1 MSSAVNSF
9 VQAIRK
15 RSKKCLAQKVA
26 CFGSLRPIP
35 MIQPPLDSSWVALQY
50 EPGTKFSIEQFPSYT
65 QLNIGA
71 KITILHINPVYNVL
85 MIINQDKT
93 ALSLDHARLPWLLK
107 LFEGFLDHTCT
118 TCSAQPQPAP
128 MIIHV
133 LPAQHNHSCWEGTA
147 SDRSLSQLNQS
158 PENCTP
164 SGTVL
169 MSLALHTIWTLDTM
183 YFLALW
189 CSTDLLYFY
198 ECAFMS
204 PVCVWVCVRKE
215 REGGEREGGRKRRG
229 WVTVYWICNPIIIFQ
244 PSQSV
249 FKYLP
254 LCVCTQH

>member
-118 TCSAQPQPAP
+118 TCSAQPQLLRRYSIWQKPESAESKSWKLHTQWNCVDVP
-128 MIIHV
+128 SLAYNMNSWYNVLPSSLLFHWSNTVLRVCIHV
-133 LPAQHNHSCWEGTA
+133 T
-147 SDRSLSQLNQS
+147 
-158 PENCTP
+158 
-164 SGTVL
+164 
-169 MSLALHTIWTLDTM
+169 
-183 YFLALW
+183 
-189 CSTDLLYFY
+189 
-198 ECAFMS
+198 
-204 PVCVWVCVRKE
+204 PVCMGVHE
-215 REGGEREGGRKRRG
+215 RGGGGRG
-229 WVTVYWICNPIIIFQ
+229 WVAVN
-244 PSQSV
+244 S
-249 FKYLP
+249 
-254 LCVCTQH
+254 